1 MVSVTLHAAR
11 ESNSGH
17 IGARLKK
24 GLSKDAIVPMKVF
37 LSIYKFAML
46 AHVLLGFLA
55 LGQRYVKQPNRN
67 HRSLKIGFKIKNFYT
82 T

>member
-1 MVSVTLHAAR
+1 MASVTLHVAR
-11 ESNSGH
+11 ESNSDH
-17 IGARLKK
+17 IGARLKT

-55 LGQRYVKQPNRN
+55 LGQRYVKQPDRN
-67 HRSLKIGFKIKNFYT
+67 HRSLNKDSENRAQN
-82 T
+82 